1 MSKSIIQKMETKKK
15 IAKIL
20 HDDIWTII
28 LMVGLFLTIVVKSV
42 IFQWIIFDDICIENF
57 VNALKFYGGV
67 ISFALFISSFILITR
82 KYLWSII
89 TLLLID
95 TWLLANYIY
104 YKSGG
109 HFMSL
114 EVMQMADNMKGFWGS
129 VTAYLNWDIF
139 LCIGMTI
146 VYLILLI
153 FTLQKA
159 AFTTNRNWKLFFML
173 LLCCYLYVPFRQFVP
188 WRSGLTVRKMEN
200 PYISPIRATIYN
212 LSPLFTPYHS
222 VSRKAY
228 VSYISGSMSA
238 WEEPYIKK
246 QGILDYFP
254 AMFVYH
260 LSYQYHSNKN
270 NDQTKHITF
279 TEAEKA
285 VLDRIY
291 SVDEIMDVPSPQR
304 NLIIILVESFESWVI
319 DYYGEQNYAMP
330 NVREF
335 IESSNIFYADK
346 VTSQA
351 KQGISG
357 DGQMTVVTG
366 LLPIQSGAACRLYG
380 DNKYPNIA
388 QFYPNSITLNPSVGA
403 WNQSVVNTSYGIKEL
418 YEDFESPNDSIV
430 LDYLKYRLLTDSVP
444 TFYLCITLSSH
455 VPFSIADNVQYAI
468 DDKMPQN
475 MQKYIRAMHYVDTQL
490 GHFFDF
496 MNSHP
501 EISEKS
507 DIVITGD
514 HTVFKKLML
523 NEMLE
528 YAQCHGMSLANGKN
542 YCPLIIKS
550 SSISKS
556 LKYTDVAYQMDIFP
570 TIKTITGLS
579 GYYWSGFGIDLLD
592 TSNDRKFTE
601 EEAYALSDK
610 IIRTDYFQGFYSK

>member
-1 MSKSIIQKMETKKK
+1 MDTKKK
-15 IAKIL
+15 IANVFQNNIG
-20 HDDIWTII
+20 TII
-28 LMVGLFLTIVVKSV
+28 LMVGLFLTIMVKN
-42 IFQWIIFDDICIENF
+42 ILFQWIIFDDICVGNF

-82 KYLWSII
+82 KYWWCII

-129 VTAYLNWDIF
+129 VTAYLNWDVF
-139 LCIGMTI
+139 LCIGITF
-146 VYLILLI
+146 VYLLVLKV
-153 FTLQKA
+153 TLQKTSFA
-159 AFTTNRNWKLFFML
+159 NNRNWKIFFLL

-188 WRSGLTVRKMEN
+188 WRSGLSVRKMEN
-200 PYISPIRATIYN
+200 PYTSPIRATMYN
-212 LSPLFTPYHS
+212 LSPLYTPYHS

-228 VSYISGSMSA
+228 VSYVSGAMSA
-238 WEEPYIKK
+238 WEESYIKK
-246 QGILDYFP
+246 QGILDYLP
-254 AMFVYH
+254 AMCVYH
-260 LSYQYHSNKN
+260 FTYLYYLNKN
-270 NDQTKHITF
+270 DNQSTHIAF
-279 TEAEKA
+279 TEEENST
-285 VLDRIY
+285 LMQIC
-291 SVDEIMDVPSPQR
+291 SVNEIVEIPSPQR
-304 NLIIILVESFESWVI
+304 NLIIILVESFESWVLE
-319 DYYGEQNYAMP
+319 YQGEGGIAMP
-330 NVREF
+330 NVRDF
-335 IESSNIFYADK
+335 VKSNNVLFADK
-346 VTSQA
+346 ITSQA

-418 YEDFESPNDSIV
+418 YEDFDSPNDSII

-455 VPFSIADNVQYAI
+455 VPFSIADNVLYEI
-468 DDKMPQN
+468 DDKMPQS

-550 SSISKS
+550 PSISKS
-556 LKYTDVAYQMDIFP
+556 LEYTDVAYQMDIFP

-579 GYYWSGFGIDLLD
+579 EYYWSGFGIDLSD
-592 TSNDRKFTE
+592 TSRTSNDRKFTE

-610 IIRTDYFQGFYSK
+610 IIRTNYFSIYNK